1 MNQFIN
7 RLPIEIVHHI
17 LSYSYNPQP
26 IKLQQDIISYVK
38 NKMEIIEIFKRRYNI
53 TKIEYHLSFH
63 MNSYL
68 VGLPNIY
75 INCKNQIEEVCKR
88 LWIWNRVLAINKINV
103 NQRFSHYI
111 LWGLLTIEEREE
123 FTKIQKKMDETRM
136 P

>member
-17 LSYSYNPQP
+17 LSYSYDPQP
-26 IKLQQDIISYVK
+26 IKLQQDIISYIQTK
-38 NKMEIIEIFKRRYNI
+38 KEITDIFQRRYNY
-53 TKIEYHLSFH
+53 TNIEYHLSFH
-63 MNSYL
+63 IHSYIT
-68 VGLPNIY
+68 GLPNIY
-75 INCKNQIEEVCKR
+75 VNCKNSRIEEVCKR
-88 LWIWNRVLAINKINV
+88 LFICK
-103 NQRFSHYI
+103 QKPFSYHI